1 MGFIHG
7 VVPGA
12 NLNHDGRM
20 KITSVRSS
28 NSTSAVRVDDSGYT
42 PIPGF
47 ASVSELLSQ
56 PNWRELAEQAEGTAI
71 SSDEAEVVNP
81 LPTPTKV
88 LCVGLNYREHI
99 LEMGRE
105 LPAFPTVFA
114 KFADTLTGPFDPIE
128 AVAEDPQLDWEGEL
142 VVVIGKRAHRV
153 SAAEASEY
161 IAGYT
166 VANDI
171 SMRGWQNRTNEWL
184 QGKMWFRSTPV
195 GPVIVTPDEFNPA
208 EGTVLT
214 RVNGETMQED
224 STGDLVFGPADLVA
238 YISTIVPLNPG
249 DMILTGTPGGVGHA
263 RKPGIYLRPGDVV
276 EVSIDGIGV
285 VRNEIVEPA
294 V

>member
-1 MGFIHG
+1 MK
-7 VVPGA
+7 
-12 NLNHDGRM
+12 HDGRM
-20 KITSVRSS
+20 KITNVRSS
-28 NSTSAVRVDDSGYT
+28 NSTVAVRVDESGYT
-42 PIPGF
+42 PISGF

-56 PNWRELAEQAEGTAI
+56 PNWRELAEQADGTAI
-71 SSDEAEVVNP
+71 PLDDAEVVNP
-81 LPTPTKV
+81 LPTPSKV

-105 LPAFPTVFA
+105 LPAYPTVFA

-128 AVAEDPQLDWEGEL
+128 AVAEDPKLDWEGEL
-142 VVVIGKRAHRV
+142 TVVIGKRAHRV
-153 SAAEASEY
+153 SAAEAPEY

-214 RVNGETMQED
+214 TVNGEIMQED

-238 YISTIVPLNPG
+238 YISTIIPLNPG
-249 DMILTGTPGGVGHA
+249 DLILTGTPGGVGHA
-263 RKPGIYLRPGDVV
+263 RKPGVYLRAGDVV
-276 EVSIDGIGV
+276 EVSINGIGA

-294 V
+294 A